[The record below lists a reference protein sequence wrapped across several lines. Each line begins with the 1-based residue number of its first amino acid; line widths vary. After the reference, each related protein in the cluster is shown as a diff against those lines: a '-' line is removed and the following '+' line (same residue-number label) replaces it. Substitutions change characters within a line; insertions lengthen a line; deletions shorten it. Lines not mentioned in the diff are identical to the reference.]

1 MELLKKVTV
10 ARAVWYFVPGLLF
23 LFYFF
28 LPLAAFKYEE
38 TTRLIRD
45 YGIGTLALLGLVIGF
60 VLDGL
65 RLYRLRPKYNQI
77 KSEFLD
83 QLRDTVGA
91 NLDPHYLFLGIN
103 EFAGRD
109 REAGLD
115 YKYTVWAVIGQFTFL
130 TWCEAGIWFLSPIV
144 LLIKGNQVCE
154 FFGRIANA
162 VRNKLS
168 GESIKDVGCSLKAFR
183 SVYAKKMKL
192 YTGLHRFFPTLI
204 KMEGGRVTEVAVNH
218 RPRKYGTPKYNIR
231 NRMVRSFIDLLAVCW
246 MKKRILTYE
255 IEE

>member
-1 MELLKKVTV
+1 MDTHAIRLPFLSVIIPVFNEEENLKPLFTELMDVLNSLNKTCEVLFIDDGSKDGSLAVLKDLQKTFSGI
-10 ARAVWYFVPGLLF
+10 RIIKFKKNCGQTS
-23 LFYFF
+23 
-28 LPLAAFKYEE
+28 AF
-38 TTRLIRD
+38 D
-45 YGIGTLALLGLVIGF
+45 
-60 VLDGL
+60 
-65 RLYRLRPKYNQI
+65 
-77 KSEFLD
+77 
-83 QLRDTVGA
+83 
-91 NLDPHYLFLGIN
+91 
-103 EFAGRD
+103 
-109 REAGLD
+109 
-115 YKYTVWAVIGQFTFL
+115 
-130 TWCEAGIWFLSPIV
+130 AGIKAAQGEVIV
-144 LLIKGNQVCE
+144 TMDADLQNDPRDIPKLLEKIGDFDAVCGWRQKRNDS
-154 FFGRIANA
+154 FIRRISSRIANA

-218 RPRKYGTPKYNIR
+218 RPRKYGAPKYNIR

>member
-1 MELLKKVTV
+1 MDTHAIRLPFLSVIIPVFNEEENLKPLFTELVDVLNSLNKTCEVIFIDDGSKDGSLAVLKDLQKTCSGI
-10 ARAVWYFVPGLLF
+10 RIIKFKKNCGQTS
-23 LFYFF
+23 
-28 LPLAAFKYEE
+28 AF
-38 TTRLIRD
+38 D
-45 YGIGTLALLGLVIGF
+45 
-60 VLDGL
+60 
-65 RLYRLRPKYNQI
+65 
-77 KSEFLD
+77 
-83 QLRDTVGA
+83 
-91 NLDPHYLFLGIN
+91 
-103 EFAGRD
+103 
-109 REAGLD
+109 
-115 YKYTVWAVIGQFTFL
+115 
-130 TWCEAGIWFLSPIV
+130 AGIKAAQGEVIV
-144 LLIKGNQVCE
+144 TMDADLQNDPRDIPKLLEKIGDFDAVCGWRQKRNDS
-154 FFGRIANA
+154 FIRRISSRIANA

-218 RPRKYGTPKYNIR
+218 RPRKYGAPKYNIR

>member
-1 MELLKKVTV
+1 MDTHAIRLPFLSVIIPVFNEEENLKPLFTELMDVLNSLNKTCEVIFIDDGSKDGSLAVLKDLQKTFSGIRIIKFKKNCGQTSAFDAGIKAAQGEVIVTMD
-10 ARAVWYFVPGLLF
+10 ADLQ
-23 LFYFF
+23 
-28 LPLAAFKYEE
+28 
-38 TTRLIRD
+38 
-45 YGIGTLALLGLVIGF
+45 
-60 VLDGL
+60 
-65 RLYRLRPKYNQI
+65 N
-77 KSEFLD
+77 
-83 QLRDTVGA
+83 
-91 NLDPHYLFLGIN
+91 DPHDIPKLLVKIGDF
-103 EFAGRD
+103 D
-109 REAGLD
+109 
-115 YKYTVWAVIGQFTFL
+115 AVCGWRQKRNDSFIRR
-130 TWCEAGIWFLSPIV
+130 ISS
-144 LLIKGNQVCE
+144 
-154 FFGRIANA
+154 RIANA

-218 RPRKYGTPKYNIR
+218 RPRKYGAPKYNIR

>member
-1 MELLKKVTV
+1 MDTHAIRLPFLSVIIPVFNEEENLKPLFTELVDVLNSLNKTCEVIFIDDGSKDGSLAVLKDLQKTFSGI
-10 ARAVWYFVPGLLF
+10 RIIKFKKNCGQTS
-23 LFYFF
+23 
-28 LPLAAFKYEE
+28 AF
-38 TTRLIRD
+38 D
-45 YGIGTLALLGLVIGF
+45 
-60 VLDGL
+60 
-65 RLYRLRPKYNQI
+65 
-77 KSEFLD
+77 
-83 QLRDTVGA
+83 
-91 NLDPHYLFLGIN
+91 
-103 EFAGRD
+103 
-109 REAGLD
+109 
-115 YKYTVWAVIGQFTFL
+115 
-130 TWCEAGIWFLSPIV
+130 AGIKAAQGEVIV
-144 LLIKGNQVCE
+144 TMDADLQNDPRDIPKLLEKIGDFDAVCGWRQKRNDS
-154 FFGRIANA
+154 FIRRISSRIANA

-218 RPRKYGTPKYNIR
+218 RPRKYGAPKYNIR